1 MIQEGFFPRSIGFD
15 GPDGVNK
22 TRFALITT
30 DMLRQLGK
38 KVTYVPLPFIAHT
51 LSGKLIR
58 ESKDKN
64 IPGIVMPFIF
74 ATNRYEIMPGILRWL
89 KKDDHWVMFDR
100 TAKSGPVF
108 AEGLGLQYAEINK
121 QHIGRRLVGGIPQ
134 SLEEVAAI
142 YSSTIR
148 ALEERFPDVQLGI
161 FVTRPWQESLAI
173 MQRRA
178 PSEEKWKSSL
188 DRNILLQKKV
198 RAGFARE
205 IAGLANW
212 HTVRVKGLANSQD
225 EFLAWERY
233 HAERIWDT
241 VRKRFNFDIT
251 PRESRSG
258 IEQAQHSLETNADI
272 NVAREIRGSV
282 RRLSRVSSIRGIHEW
297 V

>member
-38 KVTYVPLPFIAHT
+38 KVTYVSLPFMANT

-89 KKDDHWVMFDR
+89 EKDDHWVMFDR

-108 AEGLGLQYAEINK
+108 AEGLGLQYAEMNK
-121 QHIGRRLVGGIPQ
+121 NHIGRHLVGGTPQ
-134 SLEEVAAI
+134 TLEEVAAI

-148 ALEERFPDVQLGI
+148 ALEERFPDVQLGL

-188 DRNILLQKKV
+188 DKNILLQKKV

-205 IAGLANW
+205 IAGLAHW
-212 HTVRVKGLANSQD
+212 GTVRVKGLANSQD

-233 HAERIWDT
+233 HAGRIWDR
-241 VRKRFNFDIT
+241 VRRRFDFDIT
-251 PRESRSG
+251 SRESMEA
-258 IEQAQHSLETNADI
+258 IEKAQLSLATNADV
-272 NVAREIRGSV
+272 NVSREIRNTV
-282 RRLSRVSSIRGIHEW
+282 RRLSRVSPVRGIHEW

>member
-1 MIQEGFFPRSIGFD
+1 MIQEGFFPRSVGFD

-22 TRFALITT
+22 TRFALITS

-38 KVTYVPLPFIAHT
+38 KVTYVSLPFMANT

-58 ESKDKN
+58 ESKEKN

-74 ATNRYEIMPGILRWL
+74 ATNRYEIMPAILRWVERA
-89 KKDDHWVMFDR
+89 DHWVMFDR

-108 AEGLGLQYAEINK
+108 AEGLGLQYAEMNK
-121 QHIGRRLVGGIPQ
+121 QHIGRHLVGGTPQ
-134 SLEEVAAI
+134 TLEEVAAI

-148 ALEERFPDVQLGI
+148 ALEERFPDVELGM

-188 DRNILLQKKV
+188 DKNMLLQKKV
-198 RAGFARE
+198 RAGFTRE
-205 IAGLANW
+205 IAGLSHW
-212 HTVRVKGLANSQD
+212 QTIRVKGLANSQD

-233 HAERIWDT
+233 HAGRIWDR
-241 VRKRFNFDIT
+241 VRRRFNFDIT
-251 PRESRSG
+251 PSESRVS
-258 IEQAQHSLETNADI
+258 IEKAQSLLATNADI
-272 NVAREIRGSV
+272 NVAHEIQGTV
-282 RRLSRVSSIRGIHEW
+282 RRLSRVSSVRGIHQW